1 MWSLRLTMTLF
12 YALKSVWF
20 YGTCAWCDF
29 VAIPDEHVVL
39 GWVVGF
45 GWLRITF
52 WEIRPS
58 LNAPPVAKDLPRLW
72 SVAACC
78 DDTYKK

>member
-29 VAIPDEHVVL
+29 VTIICEHVVL
-39 GWVVGF
+39 GWVVGMV
-45 GWLRITF
+45 WLRVTF
-52 WEIRPS
+52 SVGDSS
-58 LNAPPVAKDLPRLW
+58 LIIMHLRLPKGYPVYDL
-72 SVAACC
+72 
-78 DDTYKK
+78 